1 MNKIVLAVS
10 LVIALWSPSHAGDDH
25 DASALR
31 YLDSLKTCTP
41 YSFSYPHPFV
51 RGFTGQNIIK
61 GKMAD
66 NCLVTFIMPGD
77 KKLECAFTPDTI
89 KLLTSEAKY
98 QEAREHKM
106 SGSTS
111 DSISKKM
118 TEECK
123 L

>member
-1 MNKIVLAVS
+1 MNKIIRAAS
-10 LVIALWSPSHAGDDH
+10 LGIVLWSPSHAGDDQE
-25 DASALR
+25 ASALR
-31 YLDSLKTCTP
+31 YLDNLKTCTP

-61 GKMAD
+61 GKMAG
-66 NCLVTFIMPGD
+66 NCLVTFVMPGD
-77 KKLECAFTPDTI
+77 KKLECAFTPETI
-89 KLLTSEAKY
+89 KLMTSEDKY

-106 SGSTS
+106 SGSMS